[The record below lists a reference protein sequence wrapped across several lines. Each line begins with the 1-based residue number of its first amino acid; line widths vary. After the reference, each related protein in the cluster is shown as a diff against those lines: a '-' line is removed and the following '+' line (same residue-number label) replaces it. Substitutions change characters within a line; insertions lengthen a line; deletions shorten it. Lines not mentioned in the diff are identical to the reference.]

1 MGFKHLE
8 SSYLRAYKAPST
20 IVENIRQISSFY
32 NKQTQFTKCPNERKL
47 IYNNE
52 LHNYYQ
58 SDKSQKQSQFK
69 PNSNPNKANFGP
81 ISRVF
86 NAKQTQFYLLLQKER
101 TDVRCRMSEIT
112 CLWQLKFNTDFDI
125 IIKLNTWIF

>member
-1 MGFKHLE
+1 MTNKPNFPHF
-8 SSYLRAYKAPST
+8 SS
-20 IVENIRQISSFY
+20 ENEDCAK
-32 NKQTQFTKCPNERKL
+32 KQTQFKA
-47 IYNNE
+47 
-52 LHNYYQ
+52 
-58 SDKSQKQSQFK
+58 
-69 PNSNPNKANFGP
+69 NSSPNKPNFGP

-86 NAKQTQFYLLLQKER
+86 NAKQTQFKAKQTQFYLLLQKER